1 MERILLIETSTALCS
16 AALAEDGAITAYK
29 ESSAPKAHASLTAVF
44 IQEILGE
51 RGLTLA
57 DCDAVCVSMGP
68 GSYTGLRVGV
78 STAKGLCFGAG
89 KPLLAVGTLD
99 TLVAQAMEE
108 IPGQAGNDGQTVIPC
123 DNGNLGNAIPGNS
136 NDTPGNDTPSNGNP
150 DNGNPGNVIPGNIIP
165 GGVNAIPDNG
175 NVIPGSVN
183 AIPDNSNDIPGNGIP
198 GSTNVITGNVIPGS
212 VNAIPDNSNDT
223 PSNDTPGNG
232 IPGSTNVITGTANVI
247 PDLIGDPRFII
258 PMIDARRME
267 VYTAVFTSTPSVIP
281 SEAEGSLR
289 YVQITETAPVI
300 IDENSFAEYLEQGP
314 VLFIGDGAGKC
325 ADVIRHPNA
334 HFCQCHP
341 KASSML
347 APAIVQLRAGNFQD
361 VAYFEP
367 FYLKEFVA
375 TVSKKKLW

>member
-1 MERILLIETSTALCS
+1 MERIILIETSTALCS
-16 AALAEDGAITAYK
+16 VALAEDGAVTAYR

-44 IQEILGE
+44 IQEMLDE
-51 RGLTLA
+51 RGLKLA

-99 TLVAQAMEE
+99 TLVAQASGE
-108 IPGQAGNDGQTVIPC
+108 IAGQAGNDEQQT
-123 DNGNLGNAIPGNS
+123 
-136 NDTPGNDTPSNGNP
+136 GNDGCTSV
-150 DNGNPGNVIPGNIIP
+150 VIPGL
-165 GGVNAIPDNG
+165 
-175 NVIPGSVN
+175 
-183 AIPDNSNDIPGNGIP
+183 
-198 GSTNVITGNVIPGS
+198 TGN
-212 VNAIPDNSNDT
+212 
-223 PSNDTPGNG
+223 
-232 IPGSTNVITGTANVI
+232 
-247 PDLIGDPRFII
+247 PRFII
-258 PMIDARRME
+258 PMVDARRME
-267 VYTAVFTSTPSVIP
+267 VYTAVF
-281 SEAEGSLR
+281 ENGQ
-289 YVQITETAPVI
+289 QISETAPAI

-314 VLFIGDGAGKC
+314 CLFIGDGAGKC

-347 APAIVQLRAGNFQD
+347 APALAAYRAGDFKD

-375 TVSKKKLW
+375 TVSKKKLF